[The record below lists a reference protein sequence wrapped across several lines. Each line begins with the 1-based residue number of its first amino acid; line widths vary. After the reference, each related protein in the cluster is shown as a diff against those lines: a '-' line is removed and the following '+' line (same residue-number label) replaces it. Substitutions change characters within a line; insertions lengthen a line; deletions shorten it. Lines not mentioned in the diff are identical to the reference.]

1 MCKYFSVYI
10 CLLVRVPVVTVLILD
25 YEVTSFFQYR
35 YDYNFRSFSDTNN
48 HSCLGLLV
56 PVPVKD
62 MGVTSEYAKRQLER
76 MGWTEGSGLGK
87 ERQGRATPILVQKRS
102 DETGG
107 LGIEKEKARIV
118 KQTVQTEW
126 WKDTLGDTLAK
137 LSDSKKKK
145 KRKLD
150 SSTGSG
156 LETTSST
163 KLIYTDEE
171 LFVATG
177 GARFGMR
184 AGITRNQAK
193 WRRTEEQMN
202 KPLKQKETSLEFVVE
217 RTDCI
222 SRNDVVESPKNVSV
236 DSEREMDAS
245 EAAPEK
251 SKKNKKKDKGSRS
264 SDKLARQKSSGETV
278 NPKKV
283 KKPKKAR

>member
-1 MCKYFSVYI
+1 
-10 CLLVRVPVVTVLILD
+10 VVTVLILD